1 MMRTEC
7 RVTAKIVSADK
18 KNQYVYILKSK
29 QCGKIGFVKHI
40 LPYHILTITIP
51 YITL

>member
-1 MMRTEC
+1 MCQSRYVLKCTN
-7 RVTAKIVSADK
+7 DK
-18 KNQYVYILKSK
+18 KKQYVYILKSK

-51 YITL
+51 YSTP